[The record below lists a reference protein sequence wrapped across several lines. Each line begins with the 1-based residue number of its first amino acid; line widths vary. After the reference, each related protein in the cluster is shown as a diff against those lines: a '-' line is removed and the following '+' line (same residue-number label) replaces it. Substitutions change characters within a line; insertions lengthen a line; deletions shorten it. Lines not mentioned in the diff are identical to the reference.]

1 MGYDIISEL
10 KDMLTCLQLVVKV
23 MPSFAHRSSLVFS
36 KANGNAKMVTTSTA
50 NLKDITFIIQIT

>member
-1 MGYDIISEL
+1 MKRYVNMSSV
-10 KDMLTCLQLVVKV
+10 VVKV
-23 MPSFAHRSSLVFS
+23 MPSFARSSLVFS